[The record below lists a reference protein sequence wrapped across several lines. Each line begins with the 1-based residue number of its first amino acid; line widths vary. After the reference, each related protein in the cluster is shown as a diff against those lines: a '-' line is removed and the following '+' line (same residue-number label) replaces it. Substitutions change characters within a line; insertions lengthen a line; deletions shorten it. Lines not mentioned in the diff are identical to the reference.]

1 MDLSLELCD
10 FSKLIFEKTAVQHEA
25 LGSTL
30 QNLQTFGKSS
40 GRADLNVRLCGW
52 EACRSKG
59 YWANYHPVPWF
70 LSSDLEVTKGRG
82 AIFIML
88 KTACHFSLNSNMCVL
103 SWWACSNSVFL
114 TYKVLTVK
122 VDSGK
127 NPSIIRHDFRKIITI
142 SKAGQQGFLLTAG

>member
-59 YWANYHPVPWF
+59 YWANYHPVLWF

-82 AIFIML
+82 AIFIIL
-88 KTACHFSLNSNMCVL
+88 KT
-103 SWWACSNSVFL
+103 ACSNSVFL